1 MRKQYVRETEQ
12 ALRERINSHRSD
24 VKLKRMEKPVAAH
37 FNSTDHTIAADMQII
52 AIERGRKDNP
62 RLRRLRESHWIIVL
76 KTMQPSGMN
85 LDP

>member
-1 MRKQYVRETEQ
+1 M
-12 ALRERINSHRSD
+12 
-24 VKLKRMEKPVAAH
+24 
-37 FNSTDHTIAADMQII
+37 NSTDHTIADMQII

-62 RLRRLRESHWIIVL
+62 RVRRLRESHWITVL